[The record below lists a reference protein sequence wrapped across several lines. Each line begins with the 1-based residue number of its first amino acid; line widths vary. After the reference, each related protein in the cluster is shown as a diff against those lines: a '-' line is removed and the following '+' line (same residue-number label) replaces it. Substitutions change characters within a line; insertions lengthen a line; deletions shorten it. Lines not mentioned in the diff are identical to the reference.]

1 METTSVEL
9 ARLARLLAEE
19 PTAFD
24 FFQAV
29 RVLHRLA
36 PERSAVGEFSDPA
49 DEVVR
54 FAANPSYGFPPSE
67 IHALEDGSEGQRKLT
82 VNFFGL
88 TGPQGVLPLH
98 YSRLAAER
106 ARVRDTALRDFLDL
120 FNHRAIALLFRAWA
134 KYRPW
139 PSEPADDRIAHHL
152 LDLIGLGTA
161 GLAERLAAPTSSLV
175 PYAGLMGPA
184 PRPAVALEALIED
197 YFDVPVEVDQFVG
210 GWYPL
215 VPGTQC
221 EIGEDE
227 PSAQLGVGAVVG
239 DEIWDPQAR
248 IRIRIG
254 PLTRRRYDE
263 FLPTGP
269 AYPVL
274 RGLTEFFGG
283 GQYDFEVQ
291 LVLDRADVPDCV
303 LGADDGTAPPLG
315 WCTWLRTGPLDRDPD
330 DMILTLQD

>member
-1 METTSVEL
+1 METASVEL
-9 ARLARLLAEE
+9 DRLARLLAEE
-19 PTAFD
+19 PTAFE

-29 RVLHRLA
+29 RVLSRLA

-54 FAANPSYGFPPSE
+54 FAVNPSFAFPPSE
-67 IHALEDGSEGQRKLT
+67 IHALDESDGGPPKLT

-98 YSRLAAER
+98 YSQQTAER
-106 ARVRDTALRDFLDL
+106 ARARDTALRDFLDL
-120 FNHRAIALLFRAWA
+120 FNHRAIALFFRAWA

-139 PSEPADDRIAHHL
+139 PSESVDDRIAHHL

-161 GLAERLAAPTSSLV
+161 GLAERLVAPTSSLI
-175 PYAGLMGPA
+175 PYAGLLGTA

-197 YFDVPVEVDQFVG
+197 YFDVPVEVHQFVG

-221 EIGEDE
+221 EVGEDD
-227 PSAQLGVGAVVG
+227 PSAQLGLGTVVG

-254 PLTRRRYDE
+254 PLPRRRYDE
-263 FLPTGP
+263 FLPTGS

-274 RGLTEFFGG
+274 QGLAEFFGG

-291 LVLDRADVPDCV
+291 LVLGRDDVPPCV
-303 LGADDGTAPPLG
+303 LGADDGAAPPLG
-315 WCTWLRTGPLDRDPD
+315 WCTWLRTVPLERDPD
-330 DMILTLQD
+330 DMVLTLQD